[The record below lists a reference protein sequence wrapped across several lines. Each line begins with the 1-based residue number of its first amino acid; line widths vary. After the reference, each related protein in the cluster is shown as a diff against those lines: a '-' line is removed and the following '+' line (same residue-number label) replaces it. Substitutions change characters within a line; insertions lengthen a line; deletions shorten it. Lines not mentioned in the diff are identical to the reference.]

1 MRYNGCVTKGTL
13 SHERSKELNA
23 KNVPQLLMIMSSSIG
38 YLTAR
43 STFLQVSPDIPITK
57 SRHPDKFDSPEVFE
71 GERVCLCSPSPT
83 PTPVPCSVSPC
94 LVRHPYS
101 IALRSHSMIRSI
113 PFVFSKQARTRR
125 RLDHQSE
132 TNRSAHPVSPRPRTR
147 GNTGKSVRPLSI
159 PSPSPF
165 PSRSFPSPPFFFS
178 TSGLIRNHLCAYH
191 VTLAIVCVVFSF
203 FFFFA
208 FFAGTS
214 PRSIGDRHDRGK
226 RRIHPS
232 SRSRKSVIGLSV
244 TCSSVS
250 LNRPPRETPSS
261 ILRGLAHVAG

>member
-13 SHERSKELNA
+13 SHEPSKELNA

-165 PSRSFPSPPFFFS
+165 PSRSFPSPPPFFF
-178 TSGLIRNHLCAYH
+178 
-191 VTLAIVCVVFSF
+191 
-203 FFFFA
+203 
-208 FFAGTS
+208 
-214 PRSIGDRHDRGK
+214 
-226 RRIHPS
+226 RRP
-232 SRSRKSVIGLSV
+232 V
-244 TCSSVS
+244 
-250 LNRPPRETPSS
+250 
-261 ILRGLAHVAG
+261 